1 LKRALKRRKKAV
13 QENTPSDDAPVEQI
27 NALNPRVN
35 YLVPRKA
42 AMIGLAISMGATSL
56 LVTRQSD
63 RAQAAEPAI
72 AQNTN
77 SVVPR
82 DANNE
87 VNFHRTKLLGT
98 PDVASVSAPESPA
111 IVEPTAISQ
120 VAGLR
125 SKWQAAAK
133 ELSGQASG
141 SILIQS
147 SYPITK
153 TIASNKLST
162 VQTLY
167 STNTNKVTGGQN
179 LSLVSQEQT
188 VDGFGTVNA
197 KLKAQQEFALNN
209 LQEKSNRLR
218 NSLTQ
223 LRSQET
229 NNLSKGTASLMQ
241 PINVAEKIPQTNT
254 VANGAELQPLT
265 NTSKASLVS
274 RLKQSKSQNQ
284 SAVQM
289 TRQVPSV
296 QPTTPAVVV
305 PSTSTAYEVKPG
317 DTLAT
322 IANNYGSSVPEIIKA
337 NNLTNPNQLHI
348 SQALTIPATENKSA
362 VVPNK
367 KANSLTANN
376 SSPDNIPVAVPTA
389 ASTPQI
395 QADSVATTPVKQE
408 TTLSAANSYAMGG
421 DAPIPQA
428 MAQMLHSKQTPI
440 ANKVKQKQNPRLQS
454 LQAEIDRLREKYRAQ
469 QSGNSSTTP
478 VLTEVSQQSGETNDT
493 PVQIPVSSPNYQP
506 VQIPVPQ
513 PGSSYRSQPVPQPG
527 SSYRSQP
534 VRIQVQANEPIN
546 PELWPTD
553 SRPDT
558 RVPTFQRR
566 TTISPSLP
574 PLAAVDIY
582 LPKPID
588 ETTPTVAGYMWPAK
602 GVLTSGYGM
611 RWGRMHKGI
620 DVANSTGT
628 PVYAAADGVIE
639 KAGWNSGGY
648 GNVVDIRHSN
658 GSMTRYGHNSK
669 ILVHAGQ
676 QVHQGETIALMGS
689 TGFSTGPHC
698 HFEVHPA
705 GKDAVNPIAFLPRL

>member
-1 LKRALKRRKKAV
+1 M

-35 YLVPRKA
+35 YRVPTKA

-63 RAQAAEPAI
+63 RAQAAEPTVS
-72 AQNTN
+72 QNTN
-77 SVVPR
+77 SIIP
-82 DANNE
+82 ASTNNQG
-87 VNFHRTKLLGT
+87 NFHATKFLGT
-98 PDVASVSAPESPA
+98 PDVASVSVPESPV

-120 VAGLR
+120 VAGLGA
-125 SKWQAAAK
+125 KWQAATK

-141 SILIQS
+141 PMIIQS

-153 TIASNKLST
+153 TIASNPLPT

-179 LSLVSQEQT
+179 LSLVSQQQT

-197 KLKAQQEFALNN
+197 QLKAQQEFALNS

-218 NSLTQ
+218 KSLAE
-223 LRSQET
+223 LRSGET
-229 NNLSKGTASLMQ
+229 GNLSKGTTSIM
-241 PINVAEKIPQTNT
+241 PPMNVAEKIPQTNT
-254 VANGAELQPLT
+254 VANGTELPPLT

-274 RLKQSKSQNQ
+274 RLKQSKSQSQ
-284 SAVQM
+284 SAGQM
-289 TRQVPSV
+289 AGQLPSAK
-296 QPTTPAVVV
+296 PATPAVVL

-317 DTLAT
+317 DTLAI

-348 SQALTIPATENKSA
+348 SQILTIPAVENPGTAIPSSVSSSSA
-362 VVPNK
+362 KVANTN
-367 KANSLTANN
+367 ANSVTAYN
-376 SSPDNIPVAVPTA
+376 SSIPVSVPTV
-389 ASTPQI
+389 ASKPQI
-395 QADSVATTPVKQE
+395 QADSVATTPVKPE
-408 TTLSAANSYAMGG
+408 TTPSAANSYGMGG
-421 DAPIPQA
+421 DTPVPQA
-428 MAQMLHSKQTPI
+428 MAEILQSKEVPTVTR
-440 ANKVKQKQNPRLQS
+440 AKQKQNPRLHS

-469 QSGNSSTTP
+469 QSGNSSNTP
-478 VLTEVSQQSGETNDT
+478 VLTEVSQASSETNNASV
-493 PVQIPVSSPNYQP
+493 VQIPVKSPNYQP
-506 VQIPVPQ
+506 VPIPVPR
-513 PGSSYRSQPVPQPG
+513 PGSNYRA
-527 SSYRSQP
+527 QP

-558 RVPTFQRR
+558 RVATPQRSID
-566 TTISPSLP
+566 TTDSLGKWRGSTVSPSLP

-588 ETTPTVAGYMWPAK
+588 ETTPTFAGYMWPAK
-602 GVLTSGYGM
+602 GVLTSGFGM

-648 GNVVDIRHSN
+648 GNVVDIRHPD

>member
-1 LKRALKRRKKAV
+1 M

-27 NALNPRVN
+27 NALNPRIN
-35 YLVPRKA
+35 YRVPRKA

-63 RAQAAEPAI
+63 RAQAAEPTV

-77 SVVPR
+77 SIIPSV
-82 DANNE
+82 ASSE
-87 VNFHRTKLLGT
+87 VNFHPTKLLGT
-98 PDVASVSAPESPA
+98 PDVASVSVPENPA
-111 IVEPTAISQ
+111 IIEPTAISQ
-120 VAGLR
+120 VAGLGA
-125 SKWQAAAK
+125 KWQAAAK
-133 ELSGQASG
+133 ELSRHTSG
-141 SILIQS
+141 PILIQS

-153 TIASNKLST
+153 TIASNPLPT

-179 LSLVSQEQT
+179 LSLVSQQQT
-188 VDGFGTVNA
+188 VGGFGTVNA
-197 KLKAQQEFALNN
+197 QLKAQQEFALNN

-218 NSLTQ
+218 KSLTQ
-223 LRSQET
+223 LRSGET
-229 NNLSKGTASLMQ
+229 NNLSRSTTSLMQ
-241 PINVAEKIPQTNT
+241 PINVAEKAPQTNT
-254 VANGAELQPLT
+254 VANPTESQPLT

-274 RLKQSKSQNQ
+274 RLKQSKSQSQ
-284 SAVQM
+284 SSAQM
-289 TRQVPSV
+289 AGQVPS
-296 QPTTPAVVV
+296 TTPATTAVAV
-305 PSTSTAYEVKPG
+305 PLTSTAYEVKPG
-317 DTLAT
+317 DTLAI

-348 SQALTIPATENKSA
+348 SQTLTIPAVENPSTAIPSA
-362 VVPNK
+362 VSSSNTGKVSKTNTNSVA
-367 KANSLTANN
+367 ANSSAV
-376 SSPDNIPVAVPTA
+376 PVSVPTA
-389 ASTPQI
+389 AATPQI
-395 QADSVATTPVKQE
+395 QVDSVATTLVKPE
-408 TTLSAANSYAMGG
+408 TTPSTANYYGMGG
-421 DAPIPQA
+421 DTPVPQA
-428 MAQMLHSKQTPI
+428 MAEMLQSKQVPTV
-440 ANKVKQKQNPRLQS
+440 NKVKQKQNPRLHS
-454 LQAEIDRLREKYRAQ
+454 LQAEIDRLREKYRVQ

-478 VLTEVSQQSGETNDT
+478 VLTEVSQTSRETNDT
-493 PVQIPVSSPNYQP
+493 SVQIPVSSPNYQP
-506 VQIPVPQ
+506 VPIAVPR
-513 PGSSYRSQPVPQPG
+513 PMSNYRV
-527 SSYRSQP
+527 QP
-534 VRIQVQANEPIN
+534 VRVQVQANEPIN

-553 SRPDT
+553 SRPDS
-558 RVPTFQRR
+558 RVATPQRSID
-566 TTISPSLP
+566 TTDSLGKWRGTTVSPSLP

-588 ETTPTVAGYMWPAK
+588 EKTPTFAGYMWPAK
-602 GVLTSGYGM
+602 GVLTSGFGM

-639 KAGWNSGGY
+639 KAGWNNGGY
-648 GNVVDIRHSN
+648 GNVVDVRHPD

>member
-1 LKRALKRRKKAV
+1 M

-27 NALNPRVN
+27 NALNPRIN
-35 YLVPRKA
+35 YRVPRKA

-63 RAQAAEPAI
+63 RAQAAEPTV

-77 SVVPR
+77 SIIPSA
-82 DANNE
+82 ANNE
-87 VNFHRTKLLGT
+87 VNFHPTKLLGT
-98 PDVASVSAPESPA
+98 PNVASVSVPENPA
-111 IVEPTAISQ
+111 IIEPTAISQ
-120 VAGLR
+120 VAGLGA
-125 SKWQAAAK
+125 KWQAAAK
-133 ELSGQASG
+133 ELSRHTSG
-141 SILIQS
+141 PILIQS

-153 TIASNKLST
+153 TIASNPLPT

-167 STNTNKVTGGQN
+167 SINTNKVTGGQN
-179 LSLVSQEQT
+179 LSLVSQQQT

-197 KLKAQQEFALNN
+197 QLKAQQEFALNN

-218 NSLTQ
+218 KSLTQ
-223 LRSQET
+223 LRSGET
-229 NNLSKGTASLMQ
+229 KNLSSSATSLMQ
-241 PINVAEKIPQTNT
+241 PINVAGKIPQANT
-254 VANGAELQPLT
+254 VANVTESQPFT

-274 RLKQSKSQNQ
+274 RLKQSKSQSQ
-284 SAVQM
+284 SSAQLAG
-289 TRQVPSV
+289 QVPS
-296 QPTTPAVVV
+296 TTPATTVGAV
-305 PSTSTAYEVKPG
+305 PSTSTVYEVKPG
-317 DTLAT
+317 DTLAI

-337 NNLTNPNQLHI
+337 NNLNNPNQLHI
-348 SQALTIPATENKSA
+348 SQTLTIPAVENPSTAIPSA
-362 VVPNK
+362 VSSSNTAKVPNTN
-367 KANSLTANN
+367 ANSVAANN
-376 SSPDNIPVAVPTA
+376 TIVPVSVPTP

-395 QADSVATTPVKQE
+395 QVDSVATTLVKPE
-408 TTLSAANSYAMGG
+408 TTPSTANYYGMGG
-421 DAPIPQA
+421 DSPVPQA
-428 MAQMLHSKQTPI
+428 MAEMLQSKQVPTV
-440 ANKVKQKQNPRLQS
+440 NKVKQKQNPRLHS
-454 LQAEIDRLREKYRAQ
+454 LQAEIDRLREKYRVQ

-478 VLTEVSQQSGETNDT
+478 VLTEVSQTSRETNDT
-493 PVQIPVSSPNYQP
+493 SVQIPVSSPNYQP
-506 VQIPVPQ
+506 VPIAVPR
-513 PGSSYRSQPVPQPG
+513 PMSNYRA
-527 SSYRSQP
+527 QP
-534 VRIQVQANEPIN
+534 VRVQVQANEPIN

-558 RVPTFQRR
+558 RVATPQRSID
-566 TTISPSLP
+566 TTDSLGKWRGTTVSPSLP

-588 ETTPTVAGYMWPAK
+588 ETTPTFAGYMWPAK
-602 GVLTSGYGM
+602 GVLTSGFGM

-639 KAGWNSGGY
+639 KAGWNNGGY
-648 GNVVDIRHSN
+648 GNVVDVRHPD

-676 QVHQGETIALMGS
+676 PVHQGETIALMGS

>member
-1 LKRALKRRKKAV
+1 M

-27 NALNPRVN
+27 NALNPRIN
-35 YLVPRKA
+35 YRVPRKA

-63 RAQAAEPAI
+63 RAQAAEPTV

-77 SVVPR
+77 SIIPSA
-82 DANNE
+82 ANNE
-87 VNFHRTKLLGT
+87 VNFHPTKLLGT
-98 PDVASVSAPESPA
+98 PDVASVSVPENPA
-111 IVEPTAISQ
+111 IIEPTAISQ
-120 VAGLR
+120 VAGLGA
-125 SKWQAAAK
+125 KWQAAAK
-133 ELSGQASG
+133 ELSQHTSG
-141 SILIQS
+141 PILIQS
-147 SYPITK
+147 SYPKTK
-153 TIASNKLST
+153 TIASNPLPT

-179 LSLVSQEQT
+179 LSLVSQQQT
-188 VDGFGTVNA
+188 VNGFGTVNA
-197 KLKAQQEFALNN
+197 QLKAQQEFALNN

-218 NSLTQ
+218 KSLVQ
-223 LRSQET
+223 LQSGDT
-229 NNLSKGTASLMQ
+229 KNLSRSTTSLMQ
-241 PINVAEKIPQTNT
+241 PINVAEKTPQTNT
-254 VANGAELQPLT
+254 VANATEPQPQPLT

-274 RLKQSKSQNQ
+274 RLKQSKSQSQ
-284 SAVQM
+284 SSAQM
-289 TRQVPSV
+289 AGQVPS
-296 QPTTPAVVV
+296 TTPATAAVAA
-305 PSTSTAYEVKPG
+305 PLTSTAYEVKPG
-317 DTLAT
+317 DTLAI
-322 IANNYGSSVPEIIKA
+322 IANNFGSSVPEIIKA

-348 SQALTIPATENKSA
+348 SQTLTIPAVENPGTAIPSA
-362 VVPNK
+362 VISSNTAKVPNTNANPVA
-367 KANSLTANN
+367 ANST
-376 SSPDNIPVAVPTA
+376 IVPVLVPTA
-389 ASTPQI
+389 AATPQI
-395 QADSVATTPVKQE
+395 QVDSVATTLVKPE
-408 TTLSAANSYAMGG
+408 TTSSTANYYGMGG
-421 DAPIPQA
+421 DTPVPQA
-428 MAQMLHSKQTPI
+428 MAEMLQSKQVPTV
-440 ANKVKQKQNPRLQS
+440 NKVKQKQNPRLHS
-454 LQAEIDRLREKYRAQ
+454 LQAEIDRLREKYRVQ

-478 VLTEVSQQSGETNDT
+478 VLTEVSQTSRETNDT
-493 PVQIPVSSPNYQP
+493 SVQIPVSSPNYQP
-506 VQIPVPQ
+506 VPIAVPRPV
-513 PGSSYRSQPVPQPG
+513 SNYRA
-527 SSYRSQP
+527 QP
-534 VRIQVQANEPIN
+534 VRVQVQANEPIN

-558 RVPTFQRR
+558 RVATPQRSID
-566 TTISPSLP
+566 TTDSLGKWRGTTVSPSLP

-588 ETTPTVAGYMWPAK
+588 ETTPTFAGYMWPAK
-602 GVLTSGYGM
+602 GVLTSGFGM

-639 KAGWNSGGY
+639 KAGWNNGGY
-648 GNVVDIRHSN
+648 GNVVDVRHPD